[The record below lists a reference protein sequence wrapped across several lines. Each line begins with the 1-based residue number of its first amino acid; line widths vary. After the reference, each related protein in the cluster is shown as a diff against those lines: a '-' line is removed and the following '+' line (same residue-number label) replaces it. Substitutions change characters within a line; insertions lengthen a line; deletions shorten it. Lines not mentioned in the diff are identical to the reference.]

1 MSGLTEA
8 AAKLKQVER
17 RIRRVDGLVYSMDR
31 YLDELNKQLDENKAY
46 RDKKEDELIA
56 LLGQRNELRKE
67 VGNGNQ
73 GTQGQDS

>member
-1 MSGLTEA
+1 
-8 AAKLKQVER
+8 
-17 RIRRVDGLVYSMDR
+17 MDR
-31 YLDELNKQLDENKAY
+31 YLDKLNKQLDENKAY

-67 VGNGNQ
+67 VANGNQ